1 MTEVWEAQL
10 FYADTESPF
19 RSRGLG
25 PEHCPLPRGC
35 RLEVPWGWEVRGA
48 LRAYRRRGGRRA
60 RALTSALSAGNFA
73 ASDWRGLRG
82 DDRC

>member
-1 MTEVWEAQL
+1 MLTLRAPSEAGDWGPSTVL
-10 FYADTESPF
+10 C
-19 RSRGLG
+19 RGG
-25 PEHCPLPRGC
+25 AGF
-35 RLEVPWGWEVRGA
+35 EVPWGWEVRGA